1 MPKGILKKESQ
12 PQKKSI
18 IWDEPTI
25 AQHDLER
32 GGRMKISEPKT
43 PFIHYSIETD
53 TLHGT
58 SIDPPPMVLVEAV
71 EKINIASPNDPADWS
86 SEDEKEKKDSD
97 FAKKRKLHYK
107 MGEALKRNI

>member
-12 PQKKSI
+12 AKKKTI
-18 IWDEPTI
+18 IWDENTI

-58 SIDPPPMVLVEAV
+58 SIDPPPMVLEEAV
-71 EKINIASPNDPADWS
+71 QKIHIESPNDPQDWS
-86 SEDEKEKKDSD
+86 SGDEKEKKEVD
-97 FAKKRKLHYK
+97 FAKKRKLHYN